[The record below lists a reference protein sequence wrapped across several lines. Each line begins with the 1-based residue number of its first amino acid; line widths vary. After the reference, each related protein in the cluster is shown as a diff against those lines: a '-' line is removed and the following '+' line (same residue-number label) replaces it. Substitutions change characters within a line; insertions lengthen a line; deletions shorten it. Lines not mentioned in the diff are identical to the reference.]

1 MGGPQ
6 LRILEQPQE
15 RFRFR
20 YESELG
26 GTHGQLAGRSGAD
39 RRSFPTVKV
48 SDDTVKVTRAQPRA
62 RSGSQGVTGT
72 VWFRGWARLEITSDR
87 LEFTAVNV

>member
-1 MGGPQ
+1 MGGPH
-6 LRILEQPQE
+6 LNILEQPQE

-48 SDDTVKVTRAQPRA
+48 SLDAET
-62 RSGSQGVTGT
+62 
-72 VWFRGWARLEITSDR
+72 
-87 LEFTAVNV
+87 